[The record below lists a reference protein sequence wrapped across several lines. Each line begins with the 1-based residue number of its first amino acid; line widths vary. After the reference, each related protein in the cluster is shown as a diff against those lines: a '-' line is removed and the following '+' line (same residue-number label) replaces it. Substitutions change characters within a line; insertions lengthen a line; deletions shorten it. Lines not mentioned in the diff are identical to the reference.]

1 MNRELGVSRSTITPT
16 EAKELVPQAE
26 VDDIAIGIWEPEWG
40 YADPVATTYAR
51 ADQAIAYGV
60 EVPTKTA
67 VTSLGPVLT

>member
-1 MNRELGVSRSTITPT
+1 M
-16 EAKELVPQAE
+16 PQAE